1 MDYEA
6 EKPYIKNDVTYEL
19 DRRRGCCEKLKA
31 FAASVD
37 PSTKELGQCQ
47 EHTRIQDNPF
57 DREALA

>member
-1 MDYEA
+1 MNWR
-6 EKPYIKNDVTYEL
+6 EKEK
-19 DRRRGCCEKLKA
+19 CSEKLKA

-47 EHTRIQDNPF
+47 EHTWIQDNPF